1 MHVTIHQVRIS
12 FINSLV
18 MILVLIN
25 LCVKPLLKV
34 TLMSFIKMLF
44 VVSIITCFEVVID
57 EEDLSKDEV
66 EAIQDDGKYLSKV
79 FNNNED
85 DAP

>member
-57 EEDLSKDEV
+57 EEDSSKDEV
-66 EAIQDDGKYLSKV
+66 ETIQDDGKYLSKV
-79 FNNNED
+79 INNNED
-85 DAP
+85 EAP